1 MKPFMGRSSSS
12 RRPWIVGFPAWS
24 KKNQPQQRQQQQEQP
39 FLHRAMKRARLVEL
53 CFSSSNAAHA
63 RGDGEDVKENE
74 MEEVQ
79 EEEERAMMVESTDS
93 SSGSSRTAATS
104 SSSFCSSSGSTC
116 GAIATAIAPSAS
128 IRSSSVRGEEWGGG
142 GGGAAAFHGVQAVA
156 RKRVMVVVD
165 DSREAKTALLWA
177 LSHVVHKLDVVTLLH
192 VLYSTPCSS
201 QPFVYD
207 SQDSRAI
214 VSDKTRLRSE
224 EKGCELIAS
233 LKNLC
238 ALRQP
243 EVDVEMV
250 VVAGER
256 GPTIVR
262 QAKKLDASILVLGQK
277 KLNFF
282 QRCLRWNRD
291 DQSIDYCIQHAD
303 CLTLSVRR
311 KSKHCGGYLI
321 NSKWQKNFWLLA

>member
-1 MKPFMGRSSSS
+1 
-12 RRPWIVGFPAWS
+12 
-24 KKNQPQQRQQQQEQP
+24 
-39 FLHRAMKRARLVEL
+39 
-53 CFSSSNAAHA
+53 
-63 RGDGEDVKENE
+63 
-74 MEEVQ
+74 
-79 EEEERAMMVESTDS
+79 
-93 SSGSSRTAATS
+93 
-104 SSSFCSSSGSTC
+104 
-116 GAIATAIAPSAS
+116 
-128 IRSSSVRGEEWGGG
+128 
-142 GGGAAAFHGVQAVA
+142 GVQAVA

-192 VLYSTPCSS
+192 VL
-201 QPFVYD
+201 
-207 SQDSRAI
+207 
-214 VSDKTRLRSE
+214 LRSE

-243 EVDVEMV
+243 EVDVEVV